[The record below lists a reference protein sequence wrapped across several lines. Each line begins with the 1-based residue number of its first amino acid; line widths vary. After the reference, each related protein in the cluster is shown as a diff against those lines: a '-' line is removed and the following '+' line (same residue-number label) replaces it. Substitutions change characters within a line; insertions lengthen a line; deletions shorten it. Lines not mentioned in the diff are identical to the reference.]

1 MKNYLLRLTVFFA
14 IALSFSPLQ
23 QASAQSEAGRLA
35 FGLHAGGTKYWGE
48 FENNQFWYSGD
59 LFLRYNIL
67 PFLSVHASVGGAQNR
82 YKLTDKVYQDYPDYF
97 GTPSSGV
104 YPDDASVRK
113 EEKNA
118 IRTLMYQGLLS
129 INAFPSQSFV
139 PYLAG
144 GVAYVDWNVA
154 NLVGN
159 QTVPFK
165 TRPDAN
171 TKASVPAPLD
181 RTNVM
186 FPVGGGFEW
195 FMTENFAF
203 TGRGLFYFTGT
214 DYYDGY
220 ATEGTDNDVFTTFG
234 IGGTYYILGET
245 DSDKDGLSNDEE
257 RRIGTDPYNPDT
269 DADQLTDFEE
279 VRTYGT
285 NPLKP
290 DTDNDNLNDYAELKQ
305 HKTDPLKADSDSDNL
320 NDGEELARRTDPL
333 KPDSDN
339 DALLDGDEVTLH
351 KTDPT
356 KADTDEDALTD
367 GDEIR
372 KHKTDPLATDTDRDL
387 LKDGEEINT
396 TNTDPAKADTD
407 DDMLNDGD
415 EINRHKTDPRNRDS
429 DNDKLSDGE
438 EVNRYKTNPL
448 VADTDTDGLV
458 DGDEVSARYN
468 TDPLNPD
475 TDNDKVRDGVD
486 NCPLIPGVPSTEAGK
501 NGCPA
506 PPKVGTRVDFPE
518 IFFIVDTDQFNY
530 TFPETAQNLAKLLAY
545 VNQCE
550 NLRVR
555 IEGHASAEGN
565 PKRNQE
571 LSDMRAAKV
580 KAWLIESGANADK
593 VSQTIGFGSSKPKVA
608 EPTGAALKKMK
619 AADLEAMR
627 KLNRRITVEVTNGCD

>member
-1 MKNYLLRLTVFFA
+1 MKNYLLRCAFLIVSLFA
-14 IALSFSPLQ
+14 FS
-23 QASAQSEAGRLA
+23 ASESSAQSEAGRLS
-35 FGLHAGGTKYWGE
+35 FGFNAGGTKYWGE
-48 FENNQFWYSGD
+48 FENNQFWFAGD

-67 PFLSVHASVGGAQNR
+67 PFLSVHASAGLAQNR
-82 YKLTDKVYQDYPDYF
+82 YKANQQLHDKYPDYF
-97 GTPSSGV
+97 GPTTEDP
-104 YPDDASVRK
+104 YPGFSNINK

-118 IRTLMYQGLLS
+118 IRTLIYQGLLS
-129 INAFPSQSFV
+129 INAFTDQSFV
-139 PYLAG
+139 PYLTG
-144 GVAYVDWNVA
+144 GVAYVDWNPA
-154 NLVGN
+154 TLFGN
-159 QTVPFK
+159 TLLPFRSSNGTTSTVVEPNRNK
-165 TRPDAN
+165 
-171 TKASVPAPLD
+171 
-181 RTNVM
+181 VM

-195 FMTENFAF
+195 YFTENIVMN
-203 TGRGLFYFTGT
+203 GRGLFYFTGT

-220 ATEGTDNDVFTTFG
+220 SLEGSDKDGFITFG
-234 IGGTYYILGET
+234 IGGSYYILGET
-245 DSDKDGLSNDEE
+245 DTDKDGLSNDEE
-257 RRIGTDPYNPDT
+257 RRIGTDPFNPDT
-269 DADQLTDFEE
+269 DADGLTDFEE
-279 VRTYGT
+279 VRTYAT

-290 DTDNDNLNDYAELKQ
+290 DTDDDNLNDYAELRQ

-333 KPDSDN
+333 KPDSDG
-339 DALLDGDEVTLH
+339 DALLDGDEVTIH

-356 KADTDEDALTD
+356 RNDTDEDGLTD

-372 KHKTDPLATDTDRDL
+372 KYKTDPLALDTDRDT
-387 LKDGEEINT
+387 LKDGDEINT

-407 DDMLNDGD
+407 DDTLNDGD
-415 EINRHKTDPRNRDS
+415 EINRFKTDARNRDS

-438 EVNRYKTNPL
+438 EVNHFKTNPL
-448 VADTDTDGLV
+448 VADTDSDKLI

-468 TDPLNPD
+468 TDPLKPD
-475 TDNDKVRDGVD
+475 TDNDRIIDGD
-486 NCPLIPGVPSTEAGK
+486 DDCPLIAGVASTETGK
-501 NGCPA
+501 NGCPV

-580 KAWLIESGANADK
+580 KAWLIENGADASK
-593 VSQTIGFGSSKPKVA
+593 VSETLGFGSSRPKVA
-608 EPTGAALKKMK
+608 EPTGKDLKKMK
-619 AADLEAMR
+619 PADLEAMR
-627 KLNRRITVEVTNGCD
+627 KLNRRITVEVTQGCD